1 MKDIPSVRYFAII
14 WNYTCV
20 TSRSTQAIRQVG
32 SSSTNPVWA
41 RAPSL
46 GTVFPEVPKILS
58 PAVLWPAVAL
68 LLYAA
73 LLEVSLFTFGLA
85 LQLQKRNIVCQAC
98 ETTPVLYNASTSPS
112 LFSIAGPGA
121 ALSSSLWTCHS
132 QLPQAFESSRNAG
145 MSCDGFVMRKNHG
158 RVQLYSFLIFIANV
172 RRLSGNTMITLFSK
186 PRFITVSNSYRA
198 VTGTVLDPQLTVLNR
213 GLCAPLDG
221 RFRLQFIP

>member
-1 MKDIPSVRYFAII
+1 MSASALTRHGVSGSAQDFEPSSFVTCGCIIPLHWFAGGFVI
-14 WNYTCV
+14 Y
-20 TSRSTQAIRQVG
+20 IRVCITISKVG
-32 SSSTNPVWA
+32 KLSAKLA
-41 RAPSL
+41 R
-46 GTVFPEVPKILS
+46 
-58 PAVLWPAVAL
+58 
-68 LLYAA
+68 LYAC
-73 LLEVSLFTFGLA
+73 LVQRIDIT
-85 LQLQKRNIVCQAC
+85 IVI
-98 ETTPVLYNASTSPS
+98 L
-112 LFSIAGPGA
+112 AGPGA

-132 QLPQAFESSRNAG
+132 QLPQAFESSMNAG